1 MVELLYG
8 NGSVVAWL
16 AAGVLGSLAG
26 VLALAGLV
34 GLGVAWRWARGE
46 ELW

>member
-16 AAGVLGSLAG
+16 AAGVLGTFAG
-26 VLALAGLV
+26 ALALVALV
-34 GLGVAWRWARGE
+34 VLGCAWRWLRGE
-46 ELW
+46 EVW